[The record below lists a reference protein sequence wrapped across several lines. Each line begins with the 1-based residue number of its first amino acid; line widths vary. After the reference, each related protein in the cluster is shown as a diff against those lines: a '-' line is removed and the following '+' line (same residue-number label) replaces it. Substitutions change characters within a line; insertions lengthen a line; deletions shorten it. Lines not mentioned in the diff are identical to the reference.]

1 MLSILPES
9 ESLNQNQL
17 RHVIAKRL
25 RAAIL
30 ASEIKPGEWLRQEQL
45 AHKFGVSHTPVR
57 EALQDLVGEGL
68 VEHIPYRGIRVI
80 EFSVADLQD
89 LYASRAF
96 LEGLAARF
104 AAQNITSEQLTE
116 LRRLSDEMEKR
127 REQKNWNEYRHINR
141 RFHQVIYTASDH
153 AYLIR
158 TLDQMWTAFPT
169 MMLGNFPA
177 TATRPIPQRG
187 LSDKQEHLEIIA
199 ALQSHESERAE
210 RLMRAH
216 VEESGHRIAAVLK
229 TEK

>member
-1 MLSILPES
+1 MFTTAAETENLA
-9 ESLNQNQL
+9 QNQL

-80 EFSVADLQD
+80 EFTVADLLD
-89 LYASRAF
+89 LYATRAF
-96 LEGLAARF
+96 LESLAARH
-104 AAQNITSEQLTE
+104 AAQNIPDETLAE
-116 LRRLSDEMEKR
+116 LRSLSDEMEQQR
-127 REQKNWNEYRHINR
+127 VQKNWTEYRQLNR
-141 RFHQVIYTASDH
+141 RFHQVIYTASGH

-177 TATRPIPQRG
+177 TAARPIPQRG
-187 LSDKQEHLEIIA
+187 ASDKQEHLEIIA
-199 ALQSHESERAE
+199 ALETRNSERAE
-210 RLMRAH
+210 QLMRAH
-216 VEESGHRIAAVLK
+216 VEESGRRIAAVLK
-229 TEK
+229 VEK